1 VHGELGELS
10 QVVRQ
15 GTLKLAQQFQ

>member
-1 VHGELGELS
+1 VYGELGELFR
-10 QVVRQ
+10 VVRQ

>member
-1 VHGELGELS
+1 VHGELGELFR
-10 QVVRQ
+10 VVRQ